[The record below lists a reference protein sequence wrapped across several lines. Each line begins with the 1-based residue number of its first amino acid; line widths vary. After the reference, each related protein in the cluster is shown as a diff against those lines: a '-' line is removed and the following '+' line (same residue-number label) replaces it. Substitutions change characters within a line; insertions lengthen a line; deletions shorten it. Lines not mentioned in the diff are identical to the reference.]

1 MSKYGFPIMPNFPNG
16 LEVGEA
22 VKNSKWYIGGEC
34 ISGVL
39 DYTSAGK
46 ERVRECKLIFEP
58 NLTAMENEG
67 YLYITRDPNSTPN
80 PNWQVVRGYKYTGTS
95 TNYEEIFQDGKS
107 TGNYATYV
115 NEYKNKLINSTYSGA
130 QYYATESEGGTYKE
144 SYFDTNLPIF
154 EVNDTDGINNY
165 VNNGDISSAINK
177 DDLLIEKV
185 MSTVYVDG
193 TSKPNMKITHNIDGG
208 EPPKTYTIKCEV
220 KGLLSLE
227 YETLF
232 EKTYEFT
239 DSSYMTTW
247 GNLETS
253 WGHLILEIKFSMYYN
268 NKTSETLTANIKND
282 GSYYPNNSQSGKHYL
297 QVKKG
302 SGEDDD
308 GYADTINDSNAT
320 DENITVNTCD
330 LLTSTYKV
338 TVEQLHALGNFLW
351 QDSFISNIKLLN
363 TSPIENIVSCK
374 AIPINIDGESTTIG
388 LGNIDSGVSGLK
400 ISSNYLK
407 TTIGSIDVPNIY
419 NNFVDYEYSSV
430 DLYLPLIGTITDL
443 NPREVVGYKI
453 TLKYCFDVV
462 SGDCLAMLFNN
473 RGGGTNCIGV
483 YKGNCGIDI
492 PLTASNR
499 AQIQA
504 GYVSDVIGGT
514 LSVASGHPFGA
525 IMAGMNAITRQNVA
539 KSSGSISG
547 VTAQGLPKQA
557 YLTIVENATQI
568 PSNYAETYGRPCNLT
583 KKLKNVSG
591 FTVVDKNIRLSNIN
605 CTYEEKEEIRKL
617 LSEGVIF

>member
-1 MSKYGFPIMPNFPNG
+1 MALSIPHYPDGYSVPEPIINTWYVQGGVSCAYSNTKHTDPTQSFTIKRNMVTSNNSGG
-16 LEVGEA
+16 LYLIRVKTNTSPSYYTYKMA
-22 VKNSKWYIGGEC
+22 VINKWSGKDTSYVEDFKDGVSTKKEPPYYTTYEYTRTNYIGTTIFNIADYRGVPDYEC
-34 ISGVL
+34 IFNCS
-39 DYTSAGK
+39 
-46 ERVRECKLIFEP
+46 
-58 NLTAMENEG
+58 
-67 YLYITRDPNSTPN
+67 
-80 PNWQVVRGYKYTGTS
+80 
-95 TNYEEIFQDGKS
+95 
-107 TGNYATYV
+107 
-115 NEYKNKLINSTYSGA
+115 
-130 QYYATESEGGTYKE
+130 
-144 SYFDTNLPIF
+144 LPIF
-154 EVNDTDGINNY
+154 DASDTNGINAY
-165 VNNGDISSAINK
+165 EKTGDISNAVNK
-177 DDLLIEKV
+177 DDLVVKKV
-185 MSTVYVDG
+185 ISTVYVDG
-193 TSKPNMKITHNIDGG
+193 KKKPNIKITHNIDGG

-220 KGLLSLE
+220 KGLLSLD
-227 YETLF
+227 YDTLF
-232 EKTYEFT
+232 EKTYNFT

-247 GNLETS
+247 GSLETS
-253 WGHLILEIKFSMYYN
+253 YSHLILEMKFTMYYN
-268 NKTSETLTANIKND
+268 EDTYNAVTATIKND
-282 GSYYPNNSQSGKHYL
+282 GYYFPTSSVNGKHHLY
-297 QVKKG
+297 VKGG

-308 GYADTINDSNAT
+308 GYSDTINDSNAI
-320 DENITVNTCD
+320 DENINVNTCD

-338 TVEQLHALGNFLW
+338 SVEQLHALGNFLW
-351 QDSFISNIKLLN
+351 EDNFINNIKLLN

-374 AIPINIDGESTTIG
+374 AIPINIDGENSTIG
-388 LGNIDSGVSGLK
+388 LGNIDSGVSGMK

-407 TTIGSIDVPNIY
+407 KTIGSIDVPSIY
-419 NNFVDYEYSSV
+419 NNFVDYEYSSI

-443 NPREVVGYKI
+443 NPREVVGYSI

-525 IMAGMNAITRQNVA
+525 IMAGMNAITRQNVT

-547 VTAQGLPKQA
+547 VTAQGLPKKA

-583 KKLKNVSG
+583 KKLKNLSG
-591 FTVVDKNIRLSNIN
+591 FTIVDKNIRLSNIN

-617 LSEGVIF
+617 LSEGVIL

>member
-1 MSKYGFPIMPNFPNG
+1 MAKYGFPLDADFENYHD
-16 LEVGEA
+16 VGEPI
-22 VKNSKWYIGGEC
+22 KNSKWYVGGACVSGYVYYEGSTEVVLEQKIIFTPREPSTKDKGC
-34 ISGVL
+34 IYIL
-39 DYTSAGK
+39 RDTK
-46 ERVRECKLIFEP
+46 ETNP
-58 NLTAMENEG
+58 
-67 YLYITRDPNSTPN
+67 PN
-80 PNWQVVRGYKYTGTS
+80 PQTYNVYQY
-95 TNYEEIFQDGKS
+95 
-107 TGNYATYV
+107 TGNYVSYQQYFRNGEKLAPWEWSETYNNSS
-115 NEYKNKLINSTYSGA
+115 NEFRAWADYDWANQGY
-130 QYYATESEGGTYKE
+130 E
-144 SYFDTNLPIF
+144 SYYESNIPIFDKYDTNGIKAYK
-154 EVNDTDGINNY
+154 DT
-165 VNNGDISSAINK
+165 GDISSAINK
-177 DDLLIEKV
+177 DDLLLKKV
-185 MSTVYVDG
+185 VSTVYVDG
-193 TSKPNMKITHNIDGG
+193 TKKPNIKITHNIDGG

-227 YETLF
+227 YDTLF
-232 EKTYEFT
+232 EKTYNFT
-239 DSSYMTTW
+239 DSSYQTTW

-253 WGHLILEIKFSMYYN
+253 WGHLILEVKFSMYYN
-268 NKTSETLTANIKND
+268 NKTSETLTVNIKND
-282 GSYYPNNSQSGKHYL
+282 GYYYPNNSQSGKHYL
-297 QVKKG
+297 HVKKG

-351 QDSFISNIKLLN
+351 EDSFIANIKLLN

-374 AIPINIDGESTTIG
+374 AMPINIDGESTTIG

-499 AQIQA
+499 SQIQA

-525 IMAGMNAITRQNVA
+525 IMAGMNAITRQNVT

-583 KKLKNVSG
+583 KKLKNLSG
-591 FTVVDKNIRLSNIN
+591 FTIVDKNIRLSNIN

-617 LSEGVIF
+617 LSDGVIL